1 MAKKVLKNIA
11 HNVDIDA
18 TMTIFENIPSNQS
31 ITAQELIDYLL
42 DNNKNEFKTKNGSII
57 YDISDIDDELMEFL
71 QKNTYIIK

>member
-1 MAKKVLKNIA
+1 
-11 HNVDIDA
+11 
-18 TMTIFENIPSNQS
+18 MTIFENIPSNQS

-57 YDISDIDDELMEFL
+57 YDISDIDDELIDFL